1 MANDAPSKTV
11 LLERRG
17 ERDLVREG
25 KSVLEDRRDLLAHM
39 LVEQIDACEKLLN
52 EASALWTT
60 ARELLRG
67 AVMRHGS
74 TGLVY
79 FKGVNPFPPAD
90 WKVLNRLGTSWLES
104 HREPTP
110 LPTAGPA
117 TKDIETSIELA
128 ATRRTFT
135 QLLDLL
141 ISLTVAQNNLT
152 RLVEA
157 FRRTQRRVN
166 ALEHIILKDLNET
179 IKNMED
185 RMDEMER
192 DDLVRSLLIKRRQ
205 L

>member
-39 LVEQIDACEKLLN
+39 LVEQIESCEKLLN
-52 EASALWTT
+52 ETRALWAT

-74 TGLVY
+74 TGLDY
-79 FKGVNPFPPAD
+79 FKDANPFAPAD
-90 WKVLNRLGTSWLES
+90 WKVLNRLGTPWLES
-104 HREPTP
+104 QREPAP
-110 LPTAGPA
+110 LPTGEPA
-117 TKDIETSIELA
+117 TEDIETSIELA

-135 QLLDLL
+135 QLLEVL
-141 ISLTVAQNNLT
+141 IPLTVAQNNLT

-192 DDLVRSLLIKRRQ
+192 DDLVRTLLIKRRQ

>member
-39 LVEQIDACEKLLN
+39 LVEQIESCEKLLN
-52 EASALWTT
+52 EARALWAS

-67 AVMRHGS
+67 AVMRHGP
-74 TGLVY
+74 TGLDY
-79 FKGVNPFPPAD
+79 FKGANPFAPAD
-90 WKVLNRLGTSWLES
+90 WKVLNRLGTPWLES

-110 LPTAGPA
+110 LSTSGPA

-128 ATRRTFT
+128 ATRRSVT
-135 QLLDLL
+135 QLLET
-141 ISLTVAQNNLT
+141 LTALAVAQNNLT

-192 DDLVRSLLIKRRQ
+192 DDLVRTLLIKRQQ